1 MFPRLIKSFLLAFV
15 LLALAILPAQAGGWA
30 VVTLDSW
37 PIQPGADQ
45 SFQIGFTIRQHGRTP
60 WVYDDVVVHAV
71 HEASHTTL
79 EIPATME
86 GQPGHYAARLELPHP
101 GVWRWGVASGLAV
114 PVQWMPDLNVPAAV
128 ARAESAA
135 PNVPALWVAAGGA
148 LLALGSLLL
157 QHRIRRALP
166 LAFIA
171 SGICIAGFAA
181 AFYPLVVPSKTL
193 AFAPLPAVEVKEAG
207 EALFMAK
214 GCVVCHTHVRVSLPA
229 NQMMHIDMGA
239 PDLTNYRLGEEYLR
253 LWLSDP
259 AAVKPETEMPNLEL
273 SPAEIDALVTFL
285 MVTP

>member
-1 MFPRLIKSFLLAFV
+1 MNNDLSGLTAAV
-15 LLALAILPAQAGGWA
+15 LVGQQTDTL
-30 VVTLDSW
+30 VTTRVKDV
-37 PIQPGADQ
+37 QVTVE
-45 SFQIGFTIRQHGRTP
+45 GFTGDKHAGLTHPADSRTP
-60 WVYDDVVVHAV
+60 FYPRGTQIFNDRQVSVVSA
-71 HEASHTTL
+71 EELAGL
-79 EIPATME
+79 
-86 GQPGHYAARLELPHP
+86 AARLELPHP

-114 PVQWMPDLNVPAAV
+114 LVQWMPDLNVPAAV

-135 PNVPALWVAAGGA
+135 PNVPALWVAAAGA

-259 AAVKPETEMPNLEL
+259 AAVKPETDMPNLEL

-285 MVTP
+285 MVEP